1 MGYHI
6 FAMMEN
12 CYQRRMFWMLSIG
25 SLGFIR
31 DIWRGDTISIRL
43 VIMMEYWGKCYYGRP
58 CDNEPEAICETY
70 ELEQRVSSTDRI
82 YLFNP
87 INFHRNHRYLLEK
100 YVRDEITELGLQRDI
115 LADLAFNPFL
125 ILRYNLVDLCRKYCI
140 YISAEEILI
149 SWMKTECRL

>member
-1 MGYHI
+1 M
-6 FAMMEN
+6 
-12 CYQRRMFWMLSIG
+12 
-25 SLGFIR
+25 
-31 DIWRGDTISIRL
+31 
-43 VIMMEYWGKCYYGRP
+43 
-58 CDNEPEAICETY
+58 
-70 ELEQRVSSTDRI
+70 
-82 YLFNP
+82 FNP

-115 LADLAFNPFL
+115 LADLAFNSFL